1 MRSVEVLKII
11 GSEEMRMSSK
21 FEIRSGQSE
30 VEVAFSRIQIELR
43 DKMTSV
49 SFLCFVDGNIGRRI
63 GFEIIKVNIDG
74 ITGEL
79 IEVNIDIGVN
89 REIESILNSELSVC
103 SRIDEGFEL

>member
-1 MRSVEVLKII
+1 LRR
-11 GSEEMRMSSK
+11 GEED
-21 FEIRSGQSE
+21 E
-30 VEVAFSRIQIELR
+30 
-43 DKMTSV
+43 T
-49 SFLCFVDGNIGRRI
+49 
-63 GFEIIKVNIDG
+63 